1 MKLVIAVVQG
11 EDAQRAVEAL
21 TAAGISSTRV
31 SSTGG
36 FLQQGNV
43 TILVGIED
51 AKVDDAVQIIRESCR
66 ERSRY
71 LTPAL
76 PTAEPG
82 DFLAAFPVEVQVGGA
97 TVFVVPVDSFEKI

>member
-1 MKLVIAVVQG
+1 VKLIIAVVQG
-11 EDAQRAVEAL
+11 EDAQRAAL
-21 TAAGISSTRV
+21 ALGDRGISSTRI

-43 TILVGIED
+43 TLLMG
-51 AKVDDAVQIIRESCR
+51 VDESQVAVALEVIRENCK

-71 LTPAL
+71 LTPAPPL
-76 PTAEPG
+76 ADPG
-82 DFLAAFPVEVQVGGA
+82 EMFLAYPVEVQVGGA

>member
-1 MKLVIAVVQG
+1 VKLVIAVVQG
-11 EDAQRAVEAL
+11 EDAQRAVDAL
-21 TAAGISSTRV
+21 SQAGISSTRI

-43 TILVGIED
+43 TLLVGVDE
-51 AKVDDAVQIIRESCR
+51 AKVPSAVQIIRENCR
-66 ERSRY
+66 ERTRY
-71 LTPAL
+71 LTPVM

-82 DFLAAFPVEVQVGGA
+82 DFMAAFPVEVQVGGA

>member
-11 EDAQRAVEAL
+11 EDAQRTVEAL
-21 TAAGISSTRV
+21 NQAGVGSTRI

-43 TILVGIED
+43 TLLVG
-51 AKVDDAVQIIRESCR
+51 VDDEKVPDALQVIRENCR
-66 ERSRY
+66 ERSRF
-71 LTPAL
+71 LTPVM

>member
-1 MKLVIAVVQG
+1 LKLVIAVVQG
-11 EDAQRAVEAL
+11 EDAQRTVEAL
-21 TAAGISSTRV
+21 SLAGISSTRV

-43 TILVGIED
+43 TLLVGIDEQ
-51 AKVDDAVQIIRESCR
+51 KVDDAVHIIRDNCR

-71 LTPAL
+71 LTPAV
-76 PTAEPG
+76 PTTHPG

-97 TVFVVPVDSFEKI
+97 TIFVVPVDTFEKI

>member
-1 MKLVIAVVQG
+1 MKVVIAVVQG
-11 EDAQRAVEAL
+11 EDAQRTVEAL
-21 TAAGISSTRV
+21 SQAGVPSTRI

-43 TILVGIED
+43 TLLVGVDEE
-51 AKVDDAVQIIRESCR
+51 KVPEAVQIIRENCR

-71 LTPAL
+71 LTPVM

-82 DFLAAFPVEVQVGGA
+82 DFMAAFPVEVQVGGA

>member
-1 MKLVIAVVQG
+1 VKLVIAVVQG
-11 EDAQRAVEAL
+11 EDAQRTVEAL
-21 TAAGISSTRV
+21 GQAGISSTRM

-43 TILVGIED
+43 TLLIGVDEE
-51 AKVDDAVQIIRESCR
+51 KVADAVQIIRENCR
-66 ERSRY
+66 ERSRF
-71 LTPAL
+71 LTPVM
-76 PTAEPG
+76 PTSEPG

>member
-11 EDAQRAVEAL
+11 EDAQRTVAAL
-21 TAAGISSTRV
+21 TQAGVSSTRI

-43 TILVGIED
+43 TLLVGVDEE
-51 AKVDDAVQIIRESCR
+51 KVPATVQIIRDNCR

-71 LTPAL
+71 LTPVM
-76 PTAEPG
+76 PSAEPG

-97 TVFVVPVDSFEKI
+97 TVFVVPVDAFEKI

>member
-21 TAAGISSTRV
+21 TTAGISSTRV

-51 AKVDDAVQIIRESCR
+51 AKVADAVQIIRESCR

>member
-11 EDAQRAVEAL
+11 EDAQRTVEAL

-43 TILVGIED
+43 TILVGVEE
-51 AKVDDAVQIIRESCR
+51 AKVPDAVQVIRDNCR

-71 LTPAL
+71 LTPAM
-76 PTAEPG
+76 PSAEPN

>member
-1 MKLVIAVVQG
+1 LKLIIAVVQG
-11 EDAQRAVEAL
+11 EDAERTVAVL
-21 TAAGISSTRV
+21 TDKGISSTRI

-43 TILVGIED
+43 TLMIGL
-51 AKVDDAVQIIRESCR
+51 DDAQVADALRIIHENCH

-71 LTPAL
+71 LSPVPPL
-76 PTAEPG
+76 AEPG
-82 DFLAAFPVEVQVGGA
+82 EFLMAYPVEVQVGGA

>member
-11 EDAQRAVEAL
+11 EDAKKAL
-21 TAAGISSTRV
+21 AALAEAGISSTRI
-31 SSTGG
+31 SSSGG

-43 TILVGIED
+43 TLLIGVED
-51 AKVDDAVQIIRESCR
+51 AQVDVALKIIHENCH

-71 LTPAL
+71 LTPVPPL
-76 PTAEPG
+76 AEPG
-82 DFLAAFPVEVQVGGA
+82 EFFMAYPVEVQVGGA

>member
-21 TAAGISSTRV
+21 SQAGMSSTRV

-43 TILVGIED
+43 TLLVGVDED
-51 AKVDDAVQIIRESCR
+51 KVPGAVQIIRENCR
-66 ERSRY
+66 ERTRY
-71 LTPAL
+71 LTPVL

-82 DFLAAFPVEVQVGGA
+82 DFMAAFPVEVQVGGA

>member
-11 EDAQRAVEAL
+11 EDAQRTVEAL
-21 TAAGISSTRV
+21 TMAGISSTRV

-43 TILVGIED
+43 TILVGIEE
-51 AKVDDAVQIIRESCR
+51 AKVPDTLRIIRQNCR

-71 LTPAL
+71 LTPVM
-76 PTAEPG
+76 PSAEPN
-82 DFLAAFPVEVQVGGA
+82 DFLSAFPVEVQVGGA